1 MTTHDVLVPLN
12 ILFSYI
18 ERADD
23 LHRQSG
29 DTDLVAT
36 LPVPIVVLSA
46 MKAVECIVKGK
57 GDIGPYHQDCIASGI
72 CGSHISKTDFIQALS
87 ARIRALQWNP
97 YSRRPLISDIRNDCL
112 IVQDGIELCCLSKAL
127 GKSWIKVAMPV
138 KVLAKW
144 LARGTGDLDN
154 VVARS
159 LRKSF
164 YNPID
169 HPAYRK
175 AKIARRDSIRL
186 DRIRQFLGPIGPGL
200 CGLDIG
206 CNMGYTSHHLQRQSF
221 RMTGIDYDANHLAVA
236 KALDATYGLDVRFQ
250 NCYFRQFQ
258 ADQPF
263 DIVVALTVLYHMFFR
278 QEEQNIPECGRMD
291 KIGALAKLDAMTRHA
306 LIWESGPDPQL
317 EIDFIRSNSG
327 LSDYYSLGP
336 TQGTGKKRQ
345 LGVFLRPDTS
355 FSDYL
360 KKRHASNF
368 AGRWDGGS

>member
-1 MTTHDVLVPLN
+1 MHNALVPLD
-12 ILFSYI
+12 ILFATPS
-18 ERADD
+18 RLVDSHPTRDD
-23 LHRQSG
+23 AGPVTTIS
-29 DTDLVAT
+29 
-36 LPVPIVVLSA
+36 VPIVVLSA
-46 MKAVECIVKGK
+46 MEAVNCIVNGQ
-57 GDIGPYHQDCIASGI
+57 GTIESYYQDCLASGL
-72 CGSHISKTDFIQALS
+72 CRPDTSRTDFLQSLS
-87 ARIRALQWNP
+87 GRVRALRWNP
-97 YSRRPLISDIRNDCL
+97 FSHRPLISDILNDCL

-127 GKSWIKVAMPV
+127 GKSWIKVSMPEEV
-138 KVLAKW
+138 HAKW
-144 LARGTGDLDN
+144 RARSTGDLDN
-154 VVARS
+154 VVSRS
-159 LRKSF
+159 SRKSF

-175 AKIARRDSIRL
+175 AKITRRDSIRL
-186 DRIRQFLGPIGPGL
+186 DRIRQLLGPIGPGL

-206 CNMGYTSHHLQRQSF
+206 CNMGYTSHHLQRQNF

-250 NCYFRQFQ
+250 DCYFRQFQ

-291 KIGALAKLDAMTRHA
+291 KTAALAKLDAMTRHA
-306 LIWESGPDPQL
+306 LIWESGPDPQR
-317 EIDFIRSNSG
+317 EIEFIRSNSG

-360 KKRHASNF
+360 KIRHAAHF
-368 AGRWDGGS
+368 AGRWSCKS